1 MNGVEILLI
10 IGIAVSAI
18 ARRRGIEPGLIIVV
32 LAAAASCRNSPP
44 RGVRRTDP
52 GNSAACLGRRRY
64 GRLMFTTHALLVSA
78 MTPARG
84 PLQSIRLR
92 AGRLALACAT
102 A

>member
-1 MNGVEILLI
+1 VITMNGVEILLTL
-10 IGIAVSAI
+10 GYVAHHA
-18 ARRRGIEPGLIIVV
+18 
-32 LAAAASCRNSPP
+32 
-44 RGVRRTDP
+44 
-52 GNSAACLGRRRY
+52 GNSADCLGRRRY